1 MIDFFSQNYVCIYI
15 YIYMRTEGL
24 EAQYNDMIYRAYHSQ
39 CTECPLTDKQFF
51 QTKFVFR
58 QVPDTYE
65 TRVAQKAF
73 CKVNKGVQ
81 WQAKSDRLYSVH
93 VLDMCDDGW
102 GELFDSCPVANSS
115 PALLHPFVG
124 MASRHQLPDGIL
136 SENPPTSPTNI
147 YIYIYHIYWLEK

>member
-1 MIDFFSQNYVCIYI
+1 
-15 YIYMRTEGL
+15 MRTEGL

-102 GELFDSCPVANSS
+102 ELFDSCPVANSS

-124 MASRHQLPDGIL
+124 MASKHQINSLMAYTVKIHPL
-136 SENPPTSPTNI
+136 LQPI
-147 YIYIYHIYWLEK
+147 YISYILVGEVSGSYILYVVILCR